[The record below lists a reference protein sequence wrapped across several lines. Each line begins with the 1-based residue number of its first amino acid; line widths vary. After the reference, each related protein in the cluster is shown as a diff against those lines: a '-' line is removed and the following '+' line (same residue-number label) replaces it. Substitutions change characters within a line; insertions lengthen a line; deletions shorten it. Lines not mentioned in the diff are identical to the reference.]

1 MLGRN
6 RPAGPG
12 PARAFFE
19 ELRHG
24 LSLEILD
31 APQTALDN
39 ALDLLCNHRML
50 YDASEKL
57 AAVSKDKKIE
67 ILFRTRVVS
76 MVGTLNLFLDPE
88 LNYSWRKAS
97 LVTSKAQGSG
107 INHARCIHEWILRF
121 LRFDELP

>member
-1 MLGRN
+1 MEG
-6 RPAGPG
+6 PAGPG

-31 APQTALDN
+31 APRTALDN
-39 ALDLLCNHRML
+39 ALDLLCDHRML

-57 AAVSKDKKIE
+57 AAMSKDKKIE
-67 ILFRTRVVS
+67 ILFRMRVVS
-76 MVGTLNLFLDPE
+76 MVGMLNLFLDPE

-107 INHARCIHEWILRF
+107 INHTRRIREWILRF
-121 LRFDELP
+121 L